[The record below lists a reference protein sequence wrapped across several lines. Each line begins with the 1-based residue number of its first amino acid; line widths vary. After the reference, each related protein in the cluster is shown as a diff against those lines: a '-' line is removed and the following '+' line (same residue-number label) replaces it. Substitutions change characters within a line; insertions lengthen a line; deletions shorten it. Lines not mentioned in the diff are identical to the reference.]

1 MSRRSS
7 ISSPTKHESKAE
19 NLRFPSRTNSGDQ
32 SPPRSNFEEEQQQLL
47 GGYMAAGRYCL
58 RGNNISRSSSFSQH
72 LNPHHALN
80 ERDFEAGSPQSS
92 KTSARLSFR
101 AGSNSPG
108 INTYSPTNLEDYETV
123 LEKRPYAGPDSFQD
137 DVGTI
142 TKLTELT
149 YDEAF
154 GEQEARKTS
163 LVWWTTQHIL
173 TALIYIVRVPLVI
186 LYYIFLL
193 FTSPIGIALT
203 AISCYFLVNCVIGP
217 HFYPEFY
224 PIIVPESRTV
234 KDSHNLTGSKDTL
247 QVIEE
252 IHTTGNAQQD
262 FDQDMQVPTSTA
274 HEFIDQIVTITEAFS
289 YIPEA
294 SHITDEITAQPEEY
308 YEIEEPVSITD
319 EEAIELSPT
328 NNESSSPTS
337 VSQPQVVE
345 RDEEI
350 IKDEPSPAPSDVKQ
364 SLPEDFASLS
374 RNAFIISEGTHP
386 LYQFTSAP
394 GALSQLGLGYF
405 ERLLSNMGLQNSQK
419 TGQFVLSDDHPD
431 NHCFHIEAKSKITIE
446 LGEAV
451 KPSEF
456 KLKFMT
462 PSTNQPAQKGSI
474 PIDVISFYGLNLGR
488 EDKYKLKTFNPTNR
502 PDLFSSI
509 PTIVDWSTST
519 NVIKFDVDENSE
531 ASTKFYK
538 QYQIQ
543 VNTDIN
549 SDLCISRANIIGYS
563 IN

>member
-1 MSRRSS
+1 MSRSSS
-7 ISSPTKHESKAE
+7 IASPTKHESKAG
-19 NLRFPSRTNSGDQ
+19 NLRFPSRANSGDQ
-32 SPPRSNFEEEQQQLL
+32 SPPRSNFEEEQQQVL

-72 LNPHHALN
+72 VNPHHALN
-80 ERDFEAGSPQSS
+80 ERDFEAGSPQNL
-92 KTSARLSFR
+92 KTSAKLSFR
-101 AGSNSPG
+101 VGSNSPSN
-108 INTYSPTNLEDYETV
+108 NTYSPSTFQDYETV

-142 TKLTELT
+142 TKLTELA

-163 LVWWTTQHIL
+163 LLWWTTQHIL
-173 TALIYIVRVPLVI
+173 SALVFIVRVPLVI

-224 PIIVPESRTV
+224 PIIVPEPRTL
-234 KDSHNLTGSKDTL
+234 KDTHSITTSKDNL

-252 IHTTGNAQQD
+252 IHTTEKAHQD
-262 FDQDMQVPTSTA
+262 FDQEVQVPTSTF
-274 HEFIDQIVTITEAFS
+274 HEIIDQIVTTTEAFS
-289 YIPEA
+289 HIPQV
-294 SHITDEITAQPEEY
+294 SHILDKITTQPEEY
-308 YEIEEPVSITD
+308 FEIEEPVSITH

-328 NNESSSPTS
+328 NDESSHPTS
-337 VSQPQVVE
+337 ISQPQVIDQ
-345 RDEEI
+345 DESEI
-350 IKDEPSPAPSDVKQ
+350 IKDEASSALPDVKQ
-364 SLPEDFASLS
+364 SLPEDFANLN

-394 GALSQLGLGYF
+394 GVLSQLGLGYF

-456 KLKFMT
+456 KLKFMI

-474 PIDVISFYGLNLGR
+474 PIEVISFYGLNLGR
-488 EDKYKLKTFNPTNR
+488 EDKYKLKTFSPVNR

-509 PTIVDWSTST
+509 PTIVDWSSST

-531 ASTKFYK
+531 SSTKFYK

-543 VNTDIN
+543 VNADSN
-549 SDLCISRANIIGYS
+549 LDLCISRANIIGYS
-563 IN
+563 I